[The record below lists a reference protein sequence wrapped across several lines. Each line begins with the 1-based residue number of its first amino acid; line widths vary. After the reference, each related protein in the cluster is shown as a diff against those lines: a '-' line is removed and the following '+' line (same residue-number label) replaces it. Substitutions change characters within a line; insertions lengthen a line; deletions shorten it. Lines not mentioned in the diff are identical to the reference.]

1 MNHAI
6 PQVIPHTTGTQPPG
20 FTLPAG
26 SCDAHIHIYDHR
38 FPSVGD
44 PARVL
49 AQGTV
54 ADYRRLQQRLGC
66 SRTVVVTPTVYGTDN
81 RVTLDAIAQLGPAH
95 ARGVAVLHPDV
106 DDATLA
112 RLHEGGVRGIR
123 FTLFDPATAVT
134 DFSMVAPLAERIA
147 PMGWHVQLHWR
158 ADQIVAHQALVAS
171 LRCPIVFDHFARL
184 PHAQGTAHP
193 AFGIVT
199 RLLEAGR
206 AWVKLSAPYL
216 DDPAEPDAHDSRAAI
231 AADWAARV
239 PQRLVW
245 GSDWPHPTEKIVKP
259 DDAALLDRLARWLPD
274 EALRRRVLV
283 DNPAALYGF
292 GPVAA

>member
-1 MNHAI
+1 MTAT
-6 PQVIPHTTGTQPPG
+6 VPHSSGTQPPS
-20 FTLPAG
+20 FQLPADA
-26 SCDAHIHIYDHR
+26 CDAHIHIYDPR
-38 FPSVGD
+38 FPSIGD

-49 AQGTV
+49 SQATV
-54 ADYRRLQQRLGC
+54 ADYRGLQKRLGC
-66 SRTVVVTPTVYGTDN
+66 SRTVIVTPTVYGTDN
-81 RVTLDAIAQLGPAH
+81 RVTLDAIAQLGPQR

-134 DFSMVAPLAERIA
+134 RFDMVAPLAARIA
-147 PMGWHVQLHWR
+147 PLGWHVQLHWR
-158 ADQIVAHQALVAS
+158 ADQIVAHQAMVES
-171 LRCPIVFDHFARL
+171 LDCPIVFDHFARL
-184 PHAQGTAHP
+184 PHLQGVAHP

-216 DDPAEPDAHDSRAAI
+216 DDPVHTGGPDGRLPI
-231 AADWAARV
+231 AAAWAARV
-239 PQRLVW
+239 PQRLLW
-245 GSDWPHPTEKIVKP
+245 GSDWPHPTEKTTTP

-274 EALRRRVLV
+274 AALRRQVLV

-292 GPVAA
+292 APAAD

>member
-1 MNHAI
+1 
-6 PQVIPHTTGTQPPG
+6 
-20 FTLPAG
+20 
-26 SCDAHIHIYDHR
+26 YDPR
-38 FPSVGD
+38 FASLGD

-49 AQGTV
+49 PQGTV

-81 RVTLDAIAQLGPAH
+81 RVTLDAIAQLGQQN
-95 ARGVAVLHPDV
+95 ARGVAVLHPGV

-134 DFSMVAPLAERIA
+134 GFEMVAPLAERIA
-147 PMGWHVQLHWR
+147 PLGWHVQLHWR
-158 ADQIVAHQALVAS
+158 ADQIVAYHALVES
-171 LRCPIVFDHFARL
+171 LRCPIVFDHFGRL
-184 PHAQGTAHP
+184 PHPLGRAHP

-216 DDPAEPDAHDSRAAI
+216 DDPKGADAADSRAPIVAE
-231 AADWAARV
+231 WAARV

-245 GSDWPHPTEKIVKP
+245 GSDWPHPTEKQGKP
-259 DDAALLDRLARWLPD
+259 DDAALLDRLACWLPG
-274 EALRRRVLV
+274 EALRRQVLV

-292 GPVAA
+292 APVAG